1 MAARSGKSR
10 QHHTPA
16 SPAEEISSAICKPGG
31 KLQGIPDSPARALI
45 FDAEILTHQRIC
57 PEQVRMSGS
66 LTETLASDGLASADK
81 SLPLSNLYFFNVVH
95 GGIPKPPDLLI
106 GTVFA

>member
-1 MAARSGKSR
+1 
-10 QHHTPA
+10 
-16 SPAEEISSAICKPGG
+16 
-31 KLQGIPDSPARALI
+31 
-45 FDAEILTHQRIC
+45 
-57 PEQVRMSGS
+57 MSGS

-81 SLPLSNLYFFNVVH
+81 SLPLSNPYLSNVVH

>member
-1 MAARSGKSR
+1 
-10 QHHTPA
+10 
-16 SPAEEISSAICKPGG
+16 
-31 KLQGIPDSPARALI
+31 
-45 FDAEILTHQRIC
+45 
-57 PEQVRMSGS
+57 MSGS